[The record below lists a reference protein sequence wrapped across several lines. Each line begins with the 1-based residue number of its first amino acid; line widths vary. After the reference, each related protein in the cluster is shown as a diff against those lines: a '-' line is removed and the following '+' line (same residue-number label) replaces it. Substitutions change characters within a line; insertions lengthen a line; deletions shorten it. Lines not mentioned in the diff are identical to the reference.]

1 MATWAD
7 VRRVALAL
15 PESAETIVHGTDA
28 WKVRGVM
35 FVWDRPLRKADAEA
49 LGDAAP
55 DGPVLGARVPN
66 LEAKDALIAEDPEVY
81 FTIPHFD
88 GYPAVLVRLEAID
101 PQDLSELIIEA
112 WLCRAPKRVAA
123 AYLKENEAK

>member
-15 PESAETIVHGTDA
+15 PESAETIVRGTDA

-55 DGPVLGARVPN
+55 DGPVLGARVAN

-88 GYPAVLVRLEAID
+88 GYPAVLVRLEEIKT
-101 PQDLSELIIEA
+101 QDLSDLIIEA

-123 AYLKENEAK
+123 AYLKGSAR